1 MSAANA
7 LATLAAR
14 IEAASTS
21 FFTLNNPL
29 YQNWGAYIDNRNPDV
44 SLLAPGLSPWAL
56 RGLQRREPDGLS
68 LTVAGPLQT
77 HRVM

>member
-29 YQNWGAYIDNRNPDV
+29 YQIGERTSTTEILTCPGWHRACRRGHCEGYDV
-44 SLLAPGLSPWAL
+44 ASQTDCLLLWQG
-56 RGLQRREPDGLS
+56 RYR
-68 LTVAGPLQT
+68 LTA
-77 HRVM
+77 